1 MSDQSEVLKFE
12 QQQRI
17 TKLSQAIRRG
27 HEMIGEDHRG
37 FLACGSGCAIGAAW
51 VGSGRA
57 AADFYKTF
65 YRGDDGP
72 RQIADELGI
81 SVELFNAVSFKHY
94 QGMPRLAIAEWL
106 ETMGY

>member
-1 MSDQSEVLKFE
+1 MDESIVKHLE
-12 QQQRI
+12 QQQI

-81 SVELFNAVSFKHY
+81 SVELFNDVSFKHY
-94 QGMPRLAIAEWL
+94 EGMPRLAIAEWL